1 MKKMML
7 LVVVV
12 SLLFCAGPALA
23 NKAAVRLEAP
33 ANAALGEKVKITLF
47 VTHSANN
54 FFHHTKLVYLKI
66 NGKEAA
72 HWDFDSFNLPEAA
85 DFTRSFEYVMDGP
98 ISLESAAFCNI
109 HGSANTATAT
119 IGLQ

>member
-1 MKKMML
+1 MKKMMSL
-7 LVVVV
+7 IVVV
-12 SLLFCAGPALA
+12 LFLFCAGPALA

-47 VTHSANN
+47 VTHSADN
-54 FFHHTKLVYLKI
+54 FFHYPKMVYLKI

-72 HWDFDSFNLPEAA
+72 RWDFGSFNLPEAA